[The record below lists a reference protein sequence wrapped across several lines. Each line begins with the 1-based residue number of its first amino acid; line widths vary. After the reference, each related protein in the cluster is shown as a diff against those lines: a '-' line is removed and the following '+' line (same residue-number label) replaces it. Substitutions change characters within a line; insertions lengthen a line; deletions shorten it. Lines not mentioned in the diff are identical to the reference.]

1 MCVCIYIYTH
11 TPSVLVLGEKMKES
25 DRIEEFRETECD
37 LGGRAVLSTVE
48 WNSIGRGRREDEDDG

>member
-1 MCVCIYIYTH
+1 MH
-11 TPSVLVLGEKMKES
+11 KKMKKS